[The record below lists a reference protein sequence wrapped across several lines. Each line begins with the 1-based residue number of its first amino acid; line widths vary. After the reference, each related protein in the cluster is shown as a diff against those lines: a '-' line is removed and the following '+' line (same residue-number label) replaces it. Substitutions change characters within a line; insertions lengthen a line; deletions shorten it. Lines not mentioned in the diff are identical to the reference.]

1 MKKKIFS
8 QRKLALKA
16 RKKYKG
22 CDVKKEFCLACVE
35 NSIQKA
41 FEMGQSG
48 KYI

>member
-1 MKKKIFS
+1 MKLFS
-8 QRKLALKA
+8 QYKLATKA

-35 NSIQKA
+35 ESIRRA
-41 FEMGQSG
+41 FEMGRSG